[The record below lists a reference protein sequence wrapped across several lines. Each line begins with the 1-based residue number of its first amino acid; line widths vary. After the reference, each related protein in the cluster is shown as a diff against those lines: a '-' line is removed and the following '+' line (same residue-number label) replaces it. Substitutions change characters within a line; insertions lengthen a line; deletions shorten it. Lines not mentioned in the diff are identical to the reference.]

1 MSLII
6 LTGCGKRSVSSS
18 AEIVSDRNV
27 FAMDTFMTMR
37 AYGRS
42 GENALEKAENR
53 IHELEALL
61 SVTAEGSDIQR
72 INNSGGVPV
81 EVSSETGEVI
91 SEAVK
96 IGNETNG
103 ALDITMYSV
112 LRAWGFTEDEFRIPE
127 EAEIAGLLEKLDYS
141 RVSIDG
147 RTVALPD
154 EYQLDL
160 GALAKGYTSDK
171 VIETLKKNGVE
182 SAVISL
188 GGNVQTL
195 GEKPDGTKWNIAVR
209 NPFFPETD
217 MCILQ
222 TGETAVITSGNYERF
237 FIGEN
242 GRKYWH
248 ILDPDNGYPAEN
260 GVVSVTVIGK
270 SGLYCDALSTA
281 LFVMGKDRAVEFW
294 MEKQDF
300 DMILVTYTQ
309 EILYT
314 KGIKSGF
321 TNLTEMH
328 SEVIGYD

>member
-6 LTGCGKRSVSSS
+6 LTGCGKRDASPS

-37 AYGRS
+37 AYGGN

-53 IHELEALL
+53 ILELEALF
-61 SVTAEGSDIQR
+61 SVTAEGSDIQC
-72 INNSGGVPV
+72 INNSGGIPV
-81 EVSSETGEVI
+81 EVSDETAEII

-103 ALDITMYSV
+103 ALDVTMYSV

-127 EAEIAGLLEKLDYS
+127 ADEITGLLEKVDYS
-141 RVSIDG
+141 QISIDG
-147 RTVALPD
+147 RTVAIPD

-171 VIETLKKNGVE
+171 VIETLRENGVE

-195 GEKPDGTKWNIAVR
+195 GGKPDGSKWNIAVR
-209 NPFFPETD
+209 NPFSPETD
-217 MCILQ
+217 MCILK

-248 ILDPDNGYPAEN
+248 ILDPDNGYPADM
-260 GVVSVTVIGK
+260 GLVSVTVIGE

-281 LFVMGKDRAVEFW
+281 LFVMGRDKAIEFW

-300 DMILVTYTQ
+300 DMILVTDTQ

-314 KGIKSGF
+314 EGIKNDF

-328 SEVIGYD
+328 AEVIGYD